1 MLDCHIHF
9 MPLIGPAEAPQRF
22 LERAADAGVTGGSIF
37 SLPPESFRPD
47 PERSQHWHSRM
58 EHILEYSSKTPG
70 FLPFFWIDPT
80 EADAHKQITAAAD
93 SGIRGFK
100 CICNHYSPKS
110 QLRQFAAIAET
121 GLPIHFH
128 SGILFDHYASGEFLR
143 PLAFEPLLE
152 IRDIRFALAHIGNP
166 WYDECILLHAKF
178 KAAMNNVPGVRKLR
192 MFIDL
197 TPGVTRVRRR
207 DAFRMLFLSG
217 YADTTHDVLWGTDNR
232 INAYNTEKAIFWSN
246 FDRQLIAEILQE
258 SKDHPKLYPNLPDNL
273 WELTTE
279 RNFEDYYSLQQ

>member
-9 MPLIGPAEAPQRF
+9 MPLIGPAEEPGVF
-22 LERAADAGVTGGSIF
+22 LERAAAAGVTGGSIF

-47 PERSQHWHSRM
+47 PERSQHWCDRLQY
-58 EHILEYSSKTPG
+58 ILEYCGQTPG

-80 EADAHKQITAAAD
+80 ESDADAQISAAAD
-93 SGIRGFK
+93 AGIRGFK
-100 CICNHYSPKS
+100 CICNHFSPRS
-110 QLRQFAAIAET
+110 QLRRFAAIAET

-178 KAAMNNVPGVRKLR
+178 KAAINNVPGVRRLR

-197 TPGVTRVRRR
+197 TPGVTKVRRR

-217 YADTTHDVLWGTDNR
+217 YADTAPDVLWGSDNR
-232 INAYNTEKAIFWSN
+232 INAYNSKKAACWSD
-246 FDRQLIAEILQE
+246 FDKQLIDEILQE
-258 SKDHPKLYPNLPDNL
+258 SREFSVSLPENL
-273 WELTTE
+273 WEMITE
-279 RNFEDYYSLQQ
+279 HNFTDYYSLQR